1 MKFLKEIVKKN
12 FNLIDKDEYL
22 ELKEYAISLKKEL
35 NSYQNLKI
43 SRDYFE
49 GMDIKNLRDIHA
61 VNNITLQEIVNSDNT
76 YLLWNLILINHNK
89 GHINIIPYTVDFTDC
104 LTKNKLIKKEEKN
117 EME

>member
-1 MKFLKEIVKKN
+1 MKFLKKIVKKF

-22 ELKEYAISLKKEL
+22 ELKKYTLSLKKEL
-35 NSYQNLKI
+35 NSYQDLKI
-43 SRDYFE
+43 SKDYFE

-76 YLLWNLILINHNK
+76 YSLWNSILINHNK
-89 GHINIIPYTVDFTDC
+89 GHINIIPYTFDLTDC
-104 LTKNKLIKKEEKN
+104 LTKEEIDKNEVKN